1 MKKEHILYIFITL
14 WLILN
19 IFQALNTEL
28 LHDEA
33 YYWVYSKNPAWGY
46 FDHPPLLSWLISIGY
61 FIFEN
66 ELGVRIFTSLMCT
79 ASLYLIWKIIDSN
92 NLKLFAALVFST
104 AIIHLGGFIA
114 VPDIPLVFF
123 TSLFFYFFKFYLKE
137 DNWAVAIGLL
147 IAIIGMAYSKYLG
160 ALIVVFAILPNLKL
174 LKRWSFWTIIIVTCL
189 ALIPH
194 LYWQYL
200 HEFPTFRYQLLDR
213 SLGVYKIEFF
223 LNYLLGQLL
232 IFGPFIGFI
241 LFPAAVKFKAKDAF
255 DKTMKWNFY
264 GLFGFFLIQS
274 LRGRIEPNWT
284 VMAAVPL
291 FYLAFHYIEGKED
304 LIRKVYKISIPS
316 LLLIFIARVYFVYDF
331 LPQDLV
337 KRNEIH
343 GWDKWAADISE
354 KAGDLPVIF
363 HNTFQKPSK
372 YMFYSG
378 KFAHEVSYIN
388 YAGKEFD
395 LMLNVEEE
403 LQGKTVF
410 QINEYLFQDTIRPGG
425 IETYK
430 YGIVEDF
437 RYYNRVKIDIP
448 EFNYDV
454 PLDTILPIE
463 VVLRNTTGARIDF
476 TKTKDIQIDFCLFWY
491 GLNQECHKAIDEF
504 PVQTLEPFEELK
516 LTLNLFTPKETGKHW
531 RFRFGINTRGIIG
544 RNSDFTK
551 LEIVE

>member
-241 LFPAAVKFKAKDAF
+241 LFPAAVKFK
-255 DKTMKWNFY
+255 T
-264 GLFGFFLIQS
+264 
-274 LRGRIEPNWT
+274 
-284 VMAAVPL
+284 
-291 FYLAFHYIEGKED
+291 
-304 LIRKVYKISIPS
+304 
-316 LLLIFIARVYFVYDF
+316 
-331 LPQDLV
+331 
-337 KRNEIH
+337 
-343 GWDKWAADISE
+343 
-354 KAGDLPVIF
+354 
-363 HNTFQKPSK
+363 
-372 YMFYSG
+372 
-378 KFAHEVSYIN
+378 
-388 YAGKEFD
+388 
-395 LMLNVEEE
+395 
-403 LQGKTVF
+403 
-410 QINEYLFQDTIRPGG
+410 
-425 IETYK
+425 
-430 YGIVEDF
+430 
-437 RYYNRVKIDIP
+437 
-448 EFNYDV
+448 
-454 PLDTILPIE
+454 
-463 VVLRNTTGARIDF
+463 
-476 TKTKDIQIDFCLFWY
+476 
-491 GLNQECHKAIDEF
+491 
-504 PVQTLEPFEELK
+504 
-516 LTLNLFTPKETGKHW
+516 
-531 RFRFGINTRGIIG
+531 
-544 RNSDFTK
+544 
-551 LEIVE
+551 